1 MHQRNGS
8 WAATDIV
15 VEGISLSENYR
26 DQFRSLLRT
35 RSFDELLE
43 LLRRKLRRYRAGD
56 AE

>member
-1 MHQRNGS
+1 MRAQ
-8 WAATDIV
+8 
-15 VEGISLSENYR
+15 ISLSDNYR

-43 LLRRKLRRYRAGD
+43 LMRRKLRRYRAGD